1 MRVIRAGFL
10 SALIWVVVVGFGS
23 TMAWVAIDR
32 FGQDLVVAAGPG
44 AIEDG
49 ADTAAIDPI
58 LPTSSATAPS
68 GSGTTARLG
77 DQSTAGPTG
86 SASTSNSSGGTP
98 SKGSA
103 TGHTSA
109 TSRPSAT
116 PRHSSPTS
124 SSRVPAGQGNG
135 GKTPTPTAVK
145 RMVRGS
151 AGLISAVCQGS
162 EPRVKYAS
170 PQDGWALEVY
180 RRSTA
185 VAVAFHHEDSP
196 KRGFIIFVGCAKGV
210 PVFVTTER
218 GVSVAPDDIRAV
230 LNTRSFVDI
239 ATALHWAVAFPKAG
253 DSESDGG

>member
-1 MRVIRAGFL
+1 MEDRGP
-10 SALIWVVVVGFGS
+10 VVARPIEQF
-23 TMAWVAIDR
+23 
-32 FGQDLVVAAGPG
+32 VVAAGPG

-68 GSGTTARLG
+68 GSGATARLG
-77 DQSTAGPTG
+77 DPSTAGPTG

-109 TSRPSAT
+109 TSHPSAT

-124 SSRVPAGQGNG
+124 SSRVPADQGNG

-253 DSESDGG
+253 NPESDGG